1 MWSVSSVI
9 APVLAPF
16 AVNISISPN
25 GGNLP
30 GSDALEELVGGLM
43 FWGLI
48 ACVAGT
54 IISAGAWALSN
65 RTGNYQHA
73 SAGKAGFVACG
84 VGALVIGAAAAYVEF
99 LFNTGSHVHP

>member
-1 MWSVSSVI
+1 MLSGFSVI
-9 APVLAPF
+9 APVLTPF
-16 AVNISISPN
+16 AVDISIPPN

-30 GSDALEELVGGLM
+30 GSDALEKLVGGLM

-65 RTGNYQHA
+65 RTGNYQHS

-84 VGALVIGAAAAYVEF
+84 VGALVIGAAGAFVEF
-99 LFNTGSHVHP
+99 LYNTGSHVHP

>member
-1 MWSVSSVI
+1 MSLGLSGI
-9 APVLAPF
+9 AQVMAPF

-30 GSDALEELVGGLM
+30 GSDALEKLVGGLM

-48 ACVAGT
+48 ACVAGA

-65 RTGNYQHA
+65 RTGNYHHA

-84 VGALVIGAAAAYVEF
+84 VGALVIGAASAYVEF